1 MRRAFRRGRVFAA
14 AVLLLAGCHKP
25 PAPVDVAG
33 KIEFTVPRP
42 AATLVLNLHPL
53 EDANKGCTPSAVVET
68 DGRFKLERC
77 VPGRYKATLVVAQ
90 AASGANPPAAPGGA
104 GAAPTGP
111 TTSGLP
117 TAYFDVSSSPWDV
130 TVPEGGKDGLV
141 LTLAPR

>member
-1 MRRAFRRGRVFAA
+1 MRRAIRTSRALAA
-14 AVLLLAGCHKP
+14 AALLLAVGCRRA

-42 AATLVLNLHPL
+42 NATLVLNLHPL
-53 EDANKGCTPSAVVET
+53 EDANKSSMPTAVVEP

-104 GAAPTGP
+104 GAAPSGP

-117 TAYFDVSSSPWDV
+117 AAYFD
-130 TVPEGGKDGLV
+130 
-141 LTLAPR
+141 